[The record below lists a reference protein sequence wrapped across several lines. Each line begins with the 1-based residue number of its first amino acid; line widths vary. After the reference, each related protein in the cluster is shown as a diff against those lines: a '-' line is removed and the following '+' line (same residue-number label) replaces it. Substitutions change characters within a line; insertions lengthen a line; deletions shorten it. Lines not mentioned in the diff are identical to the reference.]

1 MFNPKLSV
9 SSESLDGIVSKSHGN
24 YKEVVDFSS
33 QLKSDIDHIRVSLL
47 NTIRSHCGQ
56 QTYEAVEKVRELSFT
71 YDTHQEDEDFEKLC
85 TFIESLPEDQMLMT
99 TSFFSNMC
107 NIVNYADYAHRLRR
121 RRAYERGD
129 SEMFQRFSCDEIFH
143 ELLDH
148 GFTAEDIYRNICQIR
163 CEMVLTA
170 HPTQAVRRSLLSKL
184 ARIAVCL
191 LKRDRLDL
199 TPSERERLE
208 QILDCSLAAL
218 WRTDEVR
225 RTKPKPED
233 EARSA
238 LQVVEDTIWQS
249 VPRYIRS
256 IDRSLA
262 RIGAP
267 SLPLDAVPFLFGS
280 WAGGDRDGNP
290 FVTADVTR
298 RVCLLNRLRALNLY
312 LTEVEKLLFDL
323 SIHYASDELLEYNKK
338 LPVANSEYLE
348 KEKLKCKEF
357 WNHVPPAEPYRLTLA
372 YIRDR
377 LTATKVHTEELLSDK
392 PPSKPDGTV
401 PIYTH
406 IDELIEPLMIMYRSL
421 HATGDG
427 VIAEDHLKDFIR
439 QAKCFGLELV
449 RLDVRQEADKHTEA
463 MSAITEYIGVGNYA
477 DWDEN
482 ERLSF
487 LNDILCSRRP
497 LIPRHFPCSESVQ
510 EILNT
515 FQVCAELG
523 ATNLG
528 AYIISMCM
536 SPSDILLVNH
546 TTMILFLAVLT
557 MNNQVEVF
565 QREFCGENVTQH
577 VVPLLET
584 IHALQNAKSM
594 METLFSNPWYRK
606 HLERS
611 FGNVQEI
618 MVGYSDSG
626 KDGGRLTS
634 AWELYKA
641 QEQLTKLSEK
651 YGITLRF
658 FHGRGGTVGRGGGP
672 QHLAI
677 LSQPPG
683 TINKYFRVTIQGEV
697 IQQDFGLPGLADRTL
712 ECYLTAILKAEMMP
726 YSTVSTE
733 WRQLMDAMSE
743 VSYKT
748 YRSVVYEKNNFVKY
762 FRYAT
767 PEQEIGRLNI
777 GSRPQK
783 RKDGGVE
790 TLRAIPWIF
799 AWNQTRLHLPVWLG
813 TGAAIGYAKEINK
826 MEVLRKMYDEWPF
839 VHSYFDLMT
848 MVLAKADSRISAK
861 YDSVLVPKEL
871 QSFGHSLR
879 KLLAETIDSV
889 LAVTGEKRLLDND
902 IVMQRAMDSRRQWLT
917 PMHIVQVEILKRLR
931 AGVESE
937 TAIDTLV
944 ISMKAI
950 AAGMQNTG

>member
-1 MFNPKLSV
+1 MEKPTSLNLASSASYESFV
-9 SSESLDGIVSKSHGN
+9 SRKDGKHKES
-24 YKEVVDFSS
+24 VDFALP
-33 QLKSDIDHIRVSLL
+33 LKTDIDYIRSSLL
-47 NTIRSHCGQ
+47 NIIGSHCGRE
-56 QTYEAVEKVRELSFT
+56 TYEAVEKIRELSYI
-71 YDTHQEDEDFEKLC
+71 YDTQQQDANFIDLC
-85 TFIESLPEDQMLMT
+85 EYIESLPEDKMLMA

-107 NIVNYADYAHRLRR
+107 NIVNYADYVHRLRR
-121 RRAYERGD
+121 RRAFERGD
-129 SEMFQRFSCDEIFH
+129 SEMFQRYSCDEIFH

-148 GFTAEDIYRNICQIR
+148 GFTPEEIHRCICHIQ

-184 ARIAVCL
+184 SKIATSL
-191 LKRDRLDL
+191 LERDRDDL
-199 TPSERERLE
+199 TPAERERLE
-208 QILDCSLAAL
+208 QLLECALSAL

-238 LQVVEDTIWQS
+238 LQVVEDTIWKA

-262 RIGAP
+262 KIGAP
-267 SLPLDAVPFLFGS
+267 PLPLDAVPFLFGS

-312 LTEVEKLLFDL
+312 LQEVEDLLFDL
-323 SIHYASDELLEYNKK
+323 SLHYASDELHEYNKR
-338 LPVANSEYLE
+338 LPLTNSESLE
-348 KEKLKCKEF
+348 KERLKYKEF
-357 WNHVPPAEPYRLTLA
+357 WNHVPPAEPYRLLLA

-377 LTATKVHTEELLSDK
+377 LTATKVYTENVLSGK
-392 PPSKPDGTV
+392 PITEPDPQA

-406 IDELIEPLMIMYRSL
+406 IDELLEPLLVMYRSL
-421 HATGDG
+421 HDTGDG

-449 RLDVRQEADKHTEA
+449 RLDIRQEADRHTEA
-463 MSAITEYIGVGNYA
+463 MAAITRYIGIGDYSQ
-477 DWDEN
+477 WN
-482 ERLSF
+482 EEKRLSF
-487 LNDILCSRRP
+487 LSEVLSSRRP
-497 LIPRHFPCSESVQ
+497 LIPRHFPCDETVQ
-510 EILNT
+510 EVLDT
-515 FQVCAELG
+515 FQVCSELG
-523 ATNLG
+523 ASSLG

-536 SPSDILLVNH
+536 ASSDVLL
-546 TTMILFLAVLT
+546 
-557 MNNQVEVF
+557 VEVF
-565 QREFCGENVTQH
+565 QREFCIHRPTQR

-584 IHALQNAKSM
+584 IHALQNATKM
-594 METLFSNPWYRK
+594 METLFSNTWYRQ
-606 HLERS
+606 HLEKS
-611 FGNVQEI
+611 FGNIQEI

-641 QEQLTKLSEK
+641 QESLTRVAEK

-726 YSTVSTE
+726 YSQVKSE
-733 WRQLMDAMSE
+733 WRELMDVMSQI
-743 VSYKT
+743 SYKT
-748 YRSVVYEKNNFVKY
+748 YRSVVYEKPDFVKY

-813 TGAAIGYAKEINK
+813 TGAAIEYAKETNK
-826 MEVLRKMYDEWPF
+826 LETLQSMYKEWPF

-861 YDSVLVPKEL
+861 YDTELVPKEL
-871 QSFGHSLR
+871 QAFGSSLR
-879 KLLAETIDSV
+879 KLLAETIDMV
-889 LAVTGEKRLLDND
+889 LHVTGEKRLLDND

-931 AGVESE
+931 AGME
-937 TAIDTLV
+937 TQTIVDTLV